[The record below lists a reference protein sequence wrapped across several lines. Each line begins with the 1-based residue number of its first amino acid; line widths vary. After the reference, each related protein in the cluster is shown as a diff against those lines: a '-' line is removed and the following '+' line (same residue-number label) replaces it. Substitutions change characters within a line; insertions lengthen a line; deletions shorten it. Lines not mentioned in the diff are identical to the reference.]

1 MKTRVLVATL
11 ISIVFVG
18 CDSGIDGEDVVI
30 SDSEAIEAAQRF
42 YESFHGL
49 RANSSGD
56 SVRAFVLA
64 EMVRQHPPDWTQ
76 AVAWPDG
83 RGGMHVVTLI
93 GVDKPATSFSH
104 DDVSVVRT
112 LMADVNSAGI
122 ATTSRLLEFI
132 SSDPLDRS
140 QFQHY
145 AKQWLVG
152 DYDATKMMT
161 SEYTLGFESEK
172 AQLFLSSDSALSP
185 VNISL
190 KEITRQGKTQ
200 DEEYWCWV
208 SDYTRGGDVCFE
220 GANGCQHTP
229 GEIEITCICT
239 SGCEEHDMGGGGGGD
254 PGSPADRGGRGGG
267 GDRKSTVEFDLS
279 CDQTITRGQSG
290 GCSVSAT
297 QAGKDVT
304 DQYDYQWSASS
315 GATQSS
321 SSSWNGTAISGI
333 TVTVTV
339 SSESWSDSKKISVT
353 PRSGWSVAQFN
364 APLRYR
370 AMATSLF
377 GFYEIPGEPP
387 VLPAPVAGTGPWHGD
402 YMTGN
407 PPTVPATLWLNS
419 FFTTGGRAYPDADDT
434 CDSSS
439 TNLRYSENY
448 YAVNSYCGSL
458 NTLLSFRAGIV
469 RHERYHEAG
478 LNACL
483 SGSTGKRAMAAMER
497 ITGSESS
504 VRAKWNAEWNMF
516 YRQSLNASGWAGS
529 AVISQGFVWSYAG
542 KWQFGRLTA
551 AGHGN
556 AQFDC

>member
-1 MKTRVLVATL
+1 MVTTL
-11 ISIVFVG
+11 ISVVFIG
-18 CDSGIDGEDVVI
+18 CDSGIDVEGVVI

-42 YESFHGL
+42 YEGFHGL
-49 RANSSGD
+49 RAKSSGD
-56 SVRAFVLA
+56 SIRAFVLA
-64 EMVRQHPPDWTQ
+64 EMVRQYPPDWTQ

-112 LMADVNSAGI
+112 LMANVNSAGRV
-122 ATTSRLLEFI
+122 TSSRLVEFI

-145 AKQWLVG
+145 AKQWVVG
-152 DYDATKMMT
+152 DYDATKILV
-161 SEYTLGFESEK
+161 SEYTLGFGSEK
-172 AQLFLSSDSALSP
+172 AYLFLSSDSALFS
-185 VNISL
+185 VDISL
-190 KEITRQGKTQ
+190 KEITRRGKTQ

-220 GANGCQHTP
+220 GADGCQHTP
-229 GEIEITCICT
+229 GEIEITCVCT
-239 SGCEEHDMGGGGGGD
+239 SGCEEYDIGGGGGGD
-254 PGSPADRGGRGGG
+254 PGSPADRRGGGGG

-279 CDQTITRGQSG
+279 CDQAITRGQSG

-297 QAGKDVT
+297 QAGEDVT

-321 SSSWNGTAISGI
+321 SSSWNGTATSGI

-339 SSESWSDSKKISVT
+339 SSESWSDSEKISVT

-364 APLRYR
+364 ASWRYE
-370 AMATSLF
+370 SIP
-377 GFYEIPGEPP
+377 GFYGQYRTPGRAPT
-387 VLPAPVAGTGPWHGD
+387 LPAPVAGTGPWHGD
-402 YMTGN
+402 YMTGE
-407 PPTVPATLWLNS
+407 PPTVPSEMLIDVNLS
-419 FFTTGGRAYPDADDT
+419 PGGPVYPKADSTT
-434 CDSSS
+434 CDSAS
-439 TNLRYSENY
+439 TNLRHSENFY
-448 YAVNSYCGSL
+448 TVNSYCGSL
-458 NTLLSFRAGIV
+458 NTLLSFRAGVV

-483 SGSTGKRAMAAMER
+483 SGPTGRKAMTDMEG
-497 ITGSESS
+497 ITGSESD
-504 VRAKWNAEWNMF
+504 VRRNWKERWERF
-516 YRQSLNASGWAGS
+516 YHQKLDMSGWAGS
-529 AVISQGFVWSYAG
+529 AVVSPGFVWNYAG
-542 KWQFGRLTA
+542 RWQFGRLIA